1 MKNEATGFARLI
13 AAFGFSINGLKC
25 TYATEA
31 AFRQEV
37 WLTIVLLP
45 LSFLIGGSA
54 LEIAILITSV
64 LLLLVVELLNSAIEK
79 IVDRIGSEHHELSG
93 AAKDAGS
100 AAVLLTLGLVVV
112 VWLGVLFNG

>member
-1 MKNEATGFARLI
+1 MKNEATGVARLI
-13 AAFGFSINGLKC
+13 AAFGFSLKGLKS

-37 WLTIVLLP
+37 WLAVVLFP
-45 LSFLIGGSA
+45 LAFFTGGSA
-54 LEIAILITSV
+54 LEIALLVSSV

-79 IVDRIGSEHHELSG
+79 IVDRIGSEYHELSG

-100 AAVLLTLGLVVV
+100 AAVLLTMGLVVV
-112 VWLGVLFNG
+112 VWLGVLFTG